1 MQAMRMIGFRIGVL
15 TTLFILTGAFITTAA
30 RAEIFYYQL
39 QLSGGQAGDA
49 DGEAHG
55 TLSIDSETGNIIW
68 GLYYSN
74 IEAPTAMHIHRG
86 AAGAGGGVIV
96 PLNVESKLGA
106 GALTGTVTAE
116 ADAVA
121 EILGGA
127 ETFYLN
133 IHTADYPRGVLRAQ
147 LGTEWSAQN

>member
-1 MQAMRMIGFRIGVL
+1 MQATRRTEIRSLVPAALLVL
-15 TTLFILTGAFITTAA
+15 AGALVAMPA
-30 RAEIFYYQL
+30 QAEIIYYQL
-39 QLSGGQAGDA
+39 QLSGSQAGDG

-55 TLSIDSETGNIIW
+55 TLSIDTDTGRIVW

-74 IEAPTAMHIHRG
+74 IAAPTAMHIHRG

-106 GALTGTVTAE
+106 GALTGTATADL
-116 ADAVA
+116 DAVA

-127 ETFYLN
+127 ENFYVN
-133 IHTADYPRGVLRAQ
+133 IHTADFPRGALRAQ
-147 LGTEWSAQN
+147 LGAEWSAQN